1 MAKKKKNNKKI
12 FTEAQRAAA
21 LEMVAEGST
30 LKQTA
35 DHFGCSVASLQAW
48 KKRYGSK
55 AKTAVKRAVEK
66 THNPPEPT
74 VPLEKPKA
82 QVPFDKF
89 VRKFWE
95 KRAVDVVLMDSAKR
109 DEILDIVHEALQYSY
124 DALR

>member
-1 MAKKKKNNKKI
+1 MAKKKKSIKKI
-12 FTEAQRAAA
+12 FTEAQREAA
-21 LEMVAEGST
+21 LEMIAEGST
-30 LKQTA
+30 FKQTA

-48 KKRYGSK
+48 KKQYGSK
-55 AKTAVKRAVEK
+55 PKTAGKRAVE

-74 VPLEKPKA
+74 APLEKPKA

-95 KRAVDVVLMDSAKR
+95 KRAVDVLLMDSAKR